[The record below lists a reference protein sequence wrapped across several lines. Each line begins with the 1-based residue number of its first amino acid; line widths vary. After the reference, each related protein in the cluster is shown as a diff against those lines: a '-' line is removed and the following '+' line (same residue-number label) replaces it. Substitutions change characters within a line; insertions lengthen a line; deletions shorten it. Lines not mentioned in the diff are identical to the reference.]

1 MENVKHQRKEGVQL
15 FINKELELEVRA
27 VVIDGEGWLVG
38 KDVAEVLGYKDV
50 SSAILD
56 HVDEEDRVNSK
67 TRGCFAVELGQRG
80 GWLINE
86 SGLYSLVLSS
96 KLPGAKK
103 FKRWVTSEVLP
114 QIRKTGGYIAV
125 KEDDDEASIMAKAL
139 EIAHRT
145 LNKKDELLKAKD
157 KEIKD
162 LSEDLNQK
170 NRFINQLAASENTLL
185 VREVA
190 KIASKADVVIGEK
203 RLWSK
208 LREWGLIFKNSTEP
222 KQYGVDKGY
231 FEVNEG
237 AKESKGKVFTY
248 RTTRVTGKGQAY
260 IIDRLVKEGV

>member
-1 MENVKHQRKEGVQL
+1 MENIKHKHKEGVQI
-15 FINKELELEVRA
+15 FVNKELNLEVRA
-27 VVIDGEGWLVG
+27 VEINGEGWLVG
-38 KDVAEVLGYKDV
+38 KDVAEALGYKNTRDAL
-50 SSAILD
+50 SK
-56 HVDEEDRVNSK
+56 HVDVEDKLLRDGVAICDSMGRK
-67 TRGCFAVELGQRG
+67 QMPV
-80 GWLINE
+80 LINE

-103 FKRWVTSEVLP
+103 FRRWITSEVLP
-114 QIRKTGGYIAV
+114 QIRKTGGYVPIS
-125 KEDDDEASIMAKAL
+125 EEDDEASIMAKAL

-145 LNKKDELLKAKD
+145 LNKKDELLKAKEQ
-157 KEIKD
+157 EIKVI
-162 LSEDLNQK
+162 SEELNQK

-190 KIASKADVVIGEK
+190 KVASKADVVIGEK

-222 KQYGVDKGY
+222 KQCGIDKGY

-237 AKESKGKVFTY
+237 TKETKGKVFTY

-260 IIDRLVKEGV
+260 IIERLLKEI